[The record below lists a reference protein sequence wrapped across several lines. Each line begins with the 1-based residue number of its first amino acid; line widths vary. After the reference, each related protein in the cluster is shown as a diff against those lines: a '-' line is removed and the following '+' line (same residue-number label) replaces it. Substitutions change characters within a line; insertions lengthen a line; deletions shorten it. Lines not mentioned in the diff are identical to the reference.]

1 MEVLVVNDLR
11 YEASDSYTYLCDE
24 FDAMLEKQA
33 LIVSKDELN
42 QVKNVPYNCVYSL
55 ASVYHSQ

>member
-33 LIVSKDELN
+33 LIVSKDTLKH
-42 QVKNVPYNCVYSL
+42 QKDDL
-55 ASVYHSQ
+55 